1 MTFSSLVD
9 FDVFPSSLMFAAVS
23 LAVTSVAF
31 AAAAS
36 EAVTVMVDEG
46 VMDVT
51 ELVASSTLGRPRGP
65 VTKTNAPVAASSSDS
80 PARCPKLRALS
91 ALRLGGA

>member
-1 MTFSSLVD
+1 MTVSSLLD
-9 FDVFPSSLMFAAVS
+9 FDVCPAAVMFAAAS
-23 LAVTSVAF
+23 LPATSVAF

-51 ELVASSTLGRPRGP
+51 ELVASSSLGRPRGP
-65 VTKTNAPVAASSSDS
+65 VTQTNAPVAASSSDS
-80 PARCPKLRALS
+80 PAR
-91 ALRLGGA
+91 

>member
-1 MTFSSLVD
+1 MTVSSLLD
-9 FDVFPSSLMFAAVS
+9 FDVCPAAVMFAAAS
-23 LAVTSVAF
+23 LPATSVAF

-65 VTKTNAPVAASSSDS
+65 VTHTNAPVAASSSDS
-80 PARCPKLRALS
+80 PAR
-91 ALRLGGA
+91 

>member
-1 MTFSSLVD
+1 MTVSSLLD
-9 FDVFPSSLMFAAVS
+9 FDVCPAAVKFAAAS
-23 LAVTSVAF
+23 LPATSVAF

-65 VTKTNAPVAASSSDS
+65 VTKTNAPIAASSSDS
-80 PARCPKLRALS
+80 PTR
-91 ALRLGGA
+91 

>member
-1 MTFSSLVD
+1 
-9 FDVFPSSLMFAAVS
+9 
-23 LAVTSVAF
+23 
-31 AAAAS
+31 
-36 EAVTVMVDEG
+36 VMVDEG

-80 PARCPKLRALS
+80 PAR
-91 ALRLGGA
+91 

>member
-1 MTFSSLVD
+1 MTVSSLLD
-9 FDVFPSSLMFAAVS
+9 FDVCPAAVMFAAAS
-23 LAVTSVAF
+23 LPATSVAF

-65 VTKTNAPVAASSSDS
+65 VTKTNAPVAASS
-80 PARCPKLRALS
+80 RW
-91 ALRLGGA
+91 

>member
-1 MTFSSLVD
+1 MTVSSLLD
-9 FDVFPSSLMFAAVS
+9 FDVCPAAVMFAAAS
-23 LAVTSVAF
+23 LPATSVAF

-80 PARCPKLRALS
+80 PAR
-91 ALRLGGA
+91 